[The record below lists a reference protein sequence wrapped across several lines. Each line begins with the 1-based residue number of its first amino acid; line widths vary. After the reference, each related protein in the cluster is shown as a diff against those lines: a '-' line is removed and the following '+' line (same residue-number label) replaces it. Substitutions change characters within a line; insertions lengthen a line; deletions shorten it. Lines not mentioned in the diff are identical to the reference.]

1 MLYAIYVL
9 LGVTVSWMV
18 GFLFVRFELIKALYN
33 SLIAGFVASILS
45 YVLIH
50 VNNTHLIYP
59 IILLVYII
67 MMPLIL
73 VQKTDRYRDSVLA
86 FLIAA
91 GMEAVALFSCDR
103 LTTFVGQTIS
113 VYVSVVI
120 IAIIGFVMCSG
131 RRLFPEEGW
140 MEYFKE
146 RVNEERTYHIE
157 IYHVYL
163 SLVCAFVEPV
173 VGLRFI
179 YLTTIGGTVA
189 AVIIMITLYIGSAYG
204 VVYLIKHKKLQ
215 MAIGIEQQYRN
226 DMQSFMNIIRSQRH
240 DYSFHVQT
248 LAGLFNNNNNLEA
261 CRKYVNE
268 LVADS
273 VAMNTLLPI
282 EDPAIAAMIN
292 SFRILAARE
301 GIEIH
306 IDIQNDLSTI
316 LTNAYE
322 TNKIISNLLQNAI
335 DEVKTHSDKSYG
347 IWLYIFK
354 RGEYCNIRV
363 ANELEQTN
371 KQDDQF
377 KSLFQHGYTT
387 KTGHDGVGL
396 SSIQSLVKRHH
407 GLIYFLLEE
416 NIIHFVAEIPIQV
429 V

>member
-18 GFLFVRFELIKALYN
+18 GFLFVRIQLIKALYN
-33 SLIAGFVASILS
+33 SLIAGFTASILS
-45 YVLIH
+45 YVLIQ

-59 IILLVYII
+59 TLLLVYII
-67 MMPLIL
+67 MMPLIV
-73 VQKTDRYRDSVLA
+73 VQMTDWYRDSIVA

-91 GMEAVALFSCDR
+91 GMEGVVLFSCDR
-103 LTTFVGQTIS
+103 LTMFVGQT
-113 VYVSVVI
+113 VAVCVSVVV
-120 IAIIGFVMCSG
+120 IAIIGCAMYSG
-131 RRLFPEEGW
+131 RRLFPEENW
-140 MEYFKE
+140 MEFFKE
-146 RVNEERTYHIE
+146 RVNEDCNYQIK
-157 IYHVYL
+157 IYHVFL
-163 SLVCAFVEPV
+163 LIVCAFVEPA
-173 VGLRFI
+173 VGLAFI
-179 YLTTIGGTVA
+179 YLTTIGGTIA
-189 AVIIMITLYIGSAYG
+189 AVMIMIILYLGSTYG
-204 VVYLIKHKKLQ
+204 AVYLVNHKKLQ
-215 MAIGIEQQYRN
+215 MAIGIERQYRN

-248 LAGLFNNNNNLEA
+248 LAGLLNNNLEA

-273 VAMNTLLPI
+273 VAMNTMLPV

-292 SFRILAARE
+292 SFRILAARA
-301 GIEIH
+301 GIDIH

-316 LTNAYE
+316 VTNAYE

-363 ANELEQTN
+363 ANELEQTD
-371 KQDDQF
+371 KQDEQF

-396 SSIQSLVKRHH
+396 SSIQSLAKRHH
-407 GLIYFLLEE
+407 GLIYFFLEE
-416 NIIHFVAEIPIQV
+416 NVIHFVAEIPIKLV
-429 V
+429 